1 VAGYHQRNQLF
12 SEEVPL
18 LFEFSMV
25 FMFLALG
32 AGFVLIALGLGALI
46 RPRRMG
52 RARNETYECGEP
64 AIGPGWYNFNPR
76 FYMLALVFLVFDVEL
91 VVTYPVVT
99 VLRRWAENGQG
110 LLAFIEIVLFIVI
123 LVSGYIFLWRRGDLE
138 WIKKIG

>member
-1 VAGYHQRNQLF
+1 
-12 SEEVPL
+12 
-18 LFEFSMV
+18 MV

-52 RARNETYECGEP
+52 RGRNETYECGEP

-91 VVTYPVVT
+91 VVSYPVVT
-99 VLRRWAENGQG
+99 VLKHWAENGQG
-110 LLAFIEIVLFIVI
+110 LLAFIEIVLFIAI